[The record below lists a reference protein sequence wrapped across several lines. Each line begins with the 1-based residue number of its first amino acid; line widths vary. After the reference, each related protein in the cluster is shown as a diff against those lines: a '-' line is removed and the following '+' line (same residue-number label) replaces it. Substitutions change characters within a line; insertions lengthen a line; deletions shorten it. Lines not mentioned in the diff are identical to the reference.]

1 MVKLIKQML
10 RNIRKSFSNKKKIVK
25 KTHKRKGTNKH
36 TGGSVYSF
44 DLNDKVGGLP
54 ATVSLNGTGDGD
66 CPSGNPSALGFDN
79 YGIASGGKRSNR
91 KKQKNNKKSHKSN
104 KNNNNNNN
112 NNKNSKSKKRTL
124 QSRKH

>member
-54 ATVSLNGTGDGD
+54 ATIALNGTGDGD
-66 CPSGNPSALGFDN
+66 CPSGNPSSLGFDN
-79 YGIASGGKRSNR
+79 YGIASGGNRSNR
-91 KKQKNNKKSHKSN
+91 KKQKNNNKSHKS
-104 KNNNNNNN
+104 NN